1 MKARRSLS
9 DRIPESQLILQPSGA
24 VYHLGVT
31 GDQIADTVLIV
42 GDPDRV
48 PVISKR
54 FDSIQHKVAG
64 REFVIHTGRIG
75 KKEITVLSSG
85 IGVDNID
92 IVINELDAAVNI
104 DPKTRLPRSKKRILR
119 LIRLGTT
126 GALQKDIPV
135 GTRIASAYAI
145 GYDGVPWH
153 YDVSMLADEERIAK
167 AFIEHTNWPQELASP
182 YVAKADKVLLHT
194 IGEGMVHGITV
205 TANGFYG
212 PQNRALRVP
221 LRDAERM
228 DQMRSFQTSEHRL
241 TNFEMECAG
250 IYALGSMLSHRV
262 LTCCV
267 VLANRYNE
275 EFTTDPAKA
284 VESLI
289 DAVLGRL

>member
-1 MKARRSLS
+1 M
-9 DRIPESQLILQPSGA
+9 
-24 VYHLGVT
+24 
-31 GDQIADTVLIV
+31 
-42 GDPDRV
+42 
-48 PVISKR
+48 
-54 FDSIQHKVAG
+54 
-64 REFVIHTGRIG
+64 
-75 KKEITVLSSG
+75 KEITVLSSG